1 MSTTGNA
8 QCKPDSAAAAE
19 WLAAGKK
26 LNVRAAGERPRMLFV
41 DRAISAWGHF
51 RGWRRRATPSARND
65 KRSGF
70 WGRRRAGRAFL
81 SRAKSRV
88 RDYRAQRRLTIE
100 NLETRQMLT
109 VVVPSIT
116 TSADRVTADASTSVE
131 FSATMPGN
139 ATGNVTFEDNGSAF
153 ASDVTLTADSGS
165 ALAFD
170 GSTAYVDFGNH
181 PWQNLGDQASVSAW
195 VKIDGEGEGNGIT
208 FIKQNASGTT
218 GASYGLVYLVGSGKI
233 SFSLATTVEPWTDY
247 PSTTTL
253 TTGVWYHVVGVYDGS
268 NVKVYLNGSLD
279 ATYSVT
285 GSLLDATG
293 PLQIG
298 MQNSWSPEYLY
309 GAVDEVGIWNTALT
323 SADVTQLYGDYDG
336 SYGNFP
342 QAANL
347 VAGYHFDEGA
357 GTTVYDFAHPDDPEH
372 DGTIIGDADWLGS
385 GAVGHMVATADPASS
400 LSLGIHLITAEY
412 GGDGSYAASSSTIAE
427 TILSPATT
435 TLSSPETP
443 IGQGVAVTLTA
454 TVSVSGTPTGFVEFF
469 AGATELGSAPLSGD
483 TAALTTTAIPVG
495 ADQEITATYEGDANF
510 AASTTTTAA
519 EVTVLPV
526 VAPVLSVS
534 TATTLPGQDVTLT
547 ATVPGNATGT
557 VQFLDNGD
565 DISGPQELVSG
576 AAAALQFSNESDT
589 SYLTASDSLNSL
601 TDGSNTQ
608 LTLTAWIYPAANM
621 NNDGIL
627 FKGPLDGD
635 QGTISVSFAH
645 GVGSPNELN
654 FRLNG
659 AVGTSGEV
667 VSSTYIPNNQ
677 WTFIACTY
685 DGANEDIYIN
695 GVLDAS
701 AAYSAVLESDTN
713 ALAVGAY
720 YAATDSYDGHYLT
733 FDGKIQEVGA
743 WKQAL
748 DAATLRAL
756 FNNGAGE
763 RGNIAAAPWNE
774 NLVAG
779 YHFGEGEGST
789 TVANFAPS
797 GTSITLPTD
806 GPSWSGGKALD
817 NVVAVATNWMV
828 AGAHSIT
835 AYYGGDTNYAPG
847 TSAALAVLA
856 LPTTL
861 PGDGAIVNDVP
872 NQSATPSPTVDGSLV
887 LPFDPAGLNYV
898 SGSDGLLIVSV
909 DAPIPS
915 GGSGTL
921 NGVTATLYLG
931 DSDTG
936 TAVGET
942 YYAGSDVTGAA
953 DGTYRFA
960 VKYTGTALD
969 TGCYQFTIA
978 IAPSYSESSPS
989 PATHTV
995 YQNVLN
1001 RNKSPYNTDIDPF
1014 GPGWWLDGLDYLEF
1028 NSSPAGICLVQ
1039 SDGTIGFFSSTDEG
1053 ADLSW
1058 RGRAVRLHDN
1068 YASNA
1073 G

>member
-41 DRAISAWGHF
+41 NRAISAWGHF

-88 RDYRAQRRLTIE
+88 RDYRAQRRLALE
-100 NLETRQMLT
+100 SLETRQMLSVT
-109 VVVPSIT
+109 VVPSLT
-116 TSADRVTADASTSVE
+116 ASADRVTADASTSVE

-454 TVSVSGTPTGFVEFF
+454 TVSGSGSPTGVVKFYDGSTDV
-469 AGATELGSAPLSGD
+469 GA
-483 TAALTTTAIPVG
+483 AALNSSGVATLDTTGLPVG
-495 ADQEITATYEGDANF
+495 AHYVTAAYQGDANF
-510 AASTTTTAA
+510 ASSQDVSTTLIN
-519 EVTVLPV
+519 VLPV
-526 VAPVLSVS
+526 VPAVVTASNSAPVVDQ
-534 TATTLPGQDVTLT
+534 PVTL
-547 ATVPGNATGT
+547 AAR
-557 VQFLDNGD
+557 L
-565 DISGPQELVSG
+565 SAGPQ
-576 AAAALQFSNESDT
+576 
-589 SYLTASDSLNSL
+589 
-601 TDGSNTQ
+601 
-608 LTLTAWIYPAANM
+608 
-621 NNDGIL
+621 
-627 FKGPLDGD
+627 
-635 QGTISVSFAH
+635 
-645 GVGSPNELN
+645 
-654 FRLNG
+654 
-659 AVGTSGEV
+659 
-667 VSSTYIPNNQ
+667 
-677 WTFIACTY
+677 
-685 DGANEDIYIN
+685 
-695 GVLDAS
+695 
-701 AAYSAVLESDTN
+701 
-713 ALAVGAY
+713 
-720 YAATDSYDGHYLT
+720 
-733 FDGKIQEVGA
+733 
-743 WKQAL
+743 
-748 DAATLRAL
+748 
-756 FNNGAGE
+756 
-763 RGNIAAAPWNE
+763 AP
-774 NLVAG
+774 
-779 YHFGEGEGST
+779 
-789 TVANFAPS
+789 
-797 GTSITLPTD
+797 
-806 GPSWSGGKALD
+806 
-817 NVVAVATNWMV
+817 
-828 AGAHSIT
+828 
-835 AYYGGDTNYAPG
+835 
-847 TSAALAVLA
+847 
-856 LPTTL
+856 
-861 PGDGAIVNDVP
+861 
-872 NQSATPSPTVDGSLV
+872 
-887 LPFDPAGLNYV
+887 
-898 SGSDGLLIVSV
+898 
-909 DAPIPS
+909 
-915 GGSGTL
+915 
-921 NGVTATLYLG
+921 
-931 DSDTG
+931 
-936 TAVGET
+936 
-942 YYAGSDVTGAA
+942 
-953 DGTYRFA
+953 
-960 VKYTGTALD
+960 
-969 TGCYQFTIA
+969 
-978 IAPSYSESSPS
+978 
-989 PATHTV
+989 
-995 YQNVLN
+995 
-1001 RNKSPYNTDIDPF
+1001 
-1014 GPGWWLDGLDYLEF
+1014 
-1028 NSSPAGICLVQ
+1028 
-1039 SDGTIGFFSSTDEG
+1039 
-1053 ADLSW
+1053 
-1058 RGRAVRLHDN
+1058 
-1068 YASNA
+1068 
-1073 G
+1073 